1 MIRNSLWPPV
11 WEIAGYLAVA
21 GDVFDGVLLCCPFSY
36 EISWMGGGG
45 SYLLMAPKE
54 GGLLL
59 TTPRHPM
66 TPHNTKLFYCFY

>member
-45 SYLLMAPKE
+45 FLPTNGSKRGGIATNDPTAPHD
-54 GGLLL
+54 
-59 TTPRHPM
+59 TPQH
-66 TPHNTKLFYCFY
+66 